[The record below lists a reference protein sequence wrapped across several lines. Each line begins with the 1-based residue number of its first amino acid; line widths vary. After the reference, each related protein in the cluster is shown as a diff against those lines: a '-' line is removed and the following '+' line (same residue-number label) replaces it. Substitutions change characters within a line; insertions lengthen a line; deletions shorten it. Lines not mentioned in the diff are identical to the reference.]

1 LLSLNK
7 IFDNSNDL
15 KRIERIK
22 RDEMKRVIEAALF
35 TSRKI
40 LSLKEITQIFP
51 KSNKNEILQLI
62 HELIEEYNN
71 IQTALEIVELSNNRF
86 ELRIKNY
93 ILNSIDKFAHRNLL
107 KKSDIKTLAT
117 IAYLQPK
124 AERKNLYEL
133 LGKSSSIYNSIRRLK
148 NLKFIIENNKKFD
161 LTQKF
166 YDYFQ
171 LNVNNPNIIKEQVEK
186 NLLYYE

>member
-1 LLSLNK
+1 
-7 IFDNSNDL
+7 
-15 KRIERIK
+15 
-22 RDEMKRVIEAALF
+22 MKRVIEAALF